1 MILSSRD
8 AWRRG
13 GSAPAWP
20 RLFRTRSNKEETR
33 SDIKP
38 YRSLAERSHAC
49 RKYTSLFICGL
60 SGRCVCCRFFVF

>member
-13 GSAPAWP
+13 GSAQHGHVSSGLALSK
-20 RLFRTRSNKEETR
+20 RYART
-33 SDIKP
+33 